1 MSNNNSPMEDMDPR
15 ARRRVI
21 AASTAGTIFEWYD
34 FYLYGALAAVIGERF
49 FASVSPTSSYIFG
62 LLAFST
68 GYIFRPLGALVFG
81 RLGDKVGRKYTFL
94 TTILMMGIATFAVG
108 LLPTFDAIGIL
119 APIVLISLRI
129 MQGLAVGGEYGGAA
143 IYIAEHAPPGR
154 RGAQTSWLQTAATV
168 GLLLSIAV
176 ITCCRLLLTEEQ
188 FEAWGWR
195 VPFLVSAVL
204 LGISVWIRLR
214 LKESPVFAQ
223 MKAAGAIS
231 RTPIKDTFLK
241 WPNLRLVL
249 LALFGLVGGQAVVWI
264 VAQIYPLLF
273 LTNTLNV
280 DATDANLMTG
290 IALGLGIP
298 MFIVF
303 GHLSDRTGRK
313 PLIVAGC
320 LLGALTY
327 FPAFALI
334 THYANPSLE
343 AARAAVPVVVVA
355 DPNECSIQF
364 NPTGTSKF
372 TSTCDVAKLALV
384 ARGIP
389 YTNEAASPGAAAT
402 ITVGDEVITS
412 YSGEAPDAEATAT
425 EFDAKL
431 DRALAE
437 SGYPLDAD
445 NSEVNH
451 VMVVVILLYLI
462 MLAAMVFGP
471 MAAALTELFPAQIRY
486 TALSFP
492 YHVGNGWIGGLM
504 PAAIV
509 AIQSASGDIY
519 TGLWYPV
526 IVAGSTALVCL
537 FFIREP
543 SKQAGAPEIA
553 PQPDDAPAA
562 STGDR

>member
-1 MSNNNSPMEDMDPR
+1 MSNNKSPLDMDPK

-49 FASVSPTSSYIFG
+49 FSSVSPTSSYIFG

-94 TTILMMGIATFAVG
+94 ATILMMGIATFAVG

-129 MQGLAVGGEYGGAA
+129 IQGLAVGGEYGGAA

-176 ITCCRLLLTEEQ
+176 ITCCRLLLSEEQ

-214 LKESPVFAQ
+214 LKESPVFAK

-231 RTPIKDTFLK
+231 KTPVKDTFLK

-290 IALGLGIP
+290 IALALGIP
-298 MFIVF
+298 MFILC

-320 LLGALTY
+320 LLGALAY
-327 FPAFALI
+327 FPAFAMI

-343 AARAAVPVVVVA
+343 AARAAVPVVVAA
-355 DPNECSIQF
+355 DPNECSVQF
-364 NPTGTSKF
+364 NPTGTSEF

-384 ARGIP
+384 TRGIP
-389 YTNEAASPGAAAT
+389 YTNEAASAGAAAT
-402 ITVGDEVITS
+402 ITVGDEVIES
-412 YSGEAPDAEATAT
+412 YSGDAPEADANAA
-425 EFDAKL
+425 EFDNTL
-431 DRALAE
+431 DNALAE

-526 IVAGSTALVCL
+526 IVAGVTAVVCL
-537 FFIREP
+537 LFIPEP
-543 SKQAGAPEIA
+543 SKLHRAPDTA
-553 PQPDDAPAA
+553 PQHAEAPAA